1 MIPNTNLGR
10 IVAVISGLIG
20 IFIIS
25 LFIVTISQLVNLD
38 DDERMAFNEIV
49 VLGDT
54 VEKRKKMENYMSK
67 FILCKYKF
75 LRKKND
81 LNTLLDRRK
90 LELEKKNIFIDLK
103 KKYTKNYN
111 LQEFNKITMKHLDEK
126 RKILFEKL
134 ENLEEIKENVILF
147 LFSQMFY

>member
-1 MIPNTNLGR
+1 MFPNTNLGR

-54 VEKRKKMENYMSK
+54 VEKKKKMENYMSK

>member
-1 MIPNTNLGR
+1 
-10 IVAVISGLIG
+10 
-20 IFIIS
+20 
-25 LFIVTISQLVNLD
+25 
-38 DDERMAFNEIV
+38 
-49 VLGDT
+49 
-54 VEKRKKMENYMSK
+54 MSK

>member
-1 MIPNTNLGR
+1 MQPDNI
-10 IVAVISGLIG
+10 IKIG
-20 IFIIS
+20 SNHLKDKFIIS
-25 LFIVTISQLVNLD
+25 IFIVTISQLVNLD

-54 VEKRKKMENYMSK
+54 VEKKKKMENYMSK